1 MLKSLASTLHGHDFR
16 GLELEFRVG
25 IQTSSGFHANIPK
38 VVWAAAKEKMG
49 TAEEVITI
57 DRYVSSRQGE
67 SSRHVQSGTC
77 AYFEHKKKIANDVTL
92 TQGRFAI
99 RSSLALESKEDRN
112 PPNSFVLQRKKRR
125 TSFMNGPWR
134 IDFTRVETIPNK
146 DDNEETYELEVE
158 LADLG
163 YLFEQELHLVIEEG
177 IMLAQKIA
185 S

>member
-1 MLKSLASTLHGHDFR
+1 
-16 GLELEFRVG
+16 
-25 IQTSSGFHANIPK
+25 
-38 VVWAAAKEKMG
+38 
-49 TAEEVITI
+49 
-57 DRYVSSRQGE
+57 
-67 SSRHVQSGTC
+67 
-77 AYFEHKKKIANDVTL
+77 
-92 TQGRFAI
+92 
-99 RSSLALESKEDRN
+99 
-112 PPNSFVLQRKKRR
+112 
-125 TSFMNGPWR
+125 MNGPWR